1 MTPSSGKRVIVTGGA
16 GFIGSALIWALNE
29 RGIDDIL
36 IVDRL
41 RTDERWKNLVPLRF
55 ADYLDADDFEF
66 RVLHSPQ
73 DFGDVRTCFHLGAC
87 SSTTETDAGYLMR
100 NNFQYSKHVAQWA
113 ISAGV
118 RFVYASSAATY
129 GALETDLA
137 ETQPL
142 ESLRPLN
149 MYAYSKHL
157 FDLYAQRQ
165 GWFDKIAGIKYF
177 NVFGPNEEHKGDM
190 RSVVSKAFLQIRES
204 GQVKLFRSYRPAFAD
219 GKQERDFIY
228 VKDAVEMT
236 LFLAEKGA
244 TGLYNVGSGEART
257 WIDLVTPIFGA
268 MNVRER
274 IEFIEMPPG
283 LREKYQYSTR
293 ASIAR
298 LRQAG
303 YGRSVTPLSEA
314 VVDYVTH
321 YLLAER
327 RLEPATQAPPAAA
340 ANESS
345 R

>member
-1 MTPSSGKRVIVTGGA
+1 MNPSCGRIIVTGGA
-16 GFIGSALIWALNE
+16 GFIGSALVWALNQ

-36 IVDRL
+36 VVDRL
-41 RTDERWKNLVPLRF
+41 HADERWKNLVPLRF

-66 RVLHSPQ
+66 RVQHSPK
-73 DFGDVRTCFHLGAC
+73 DFADVQTCFHLGAC

-100 NNFQYSKHVAQWA
+100 NNFQYTKQVAEWA
-113 ISAGV
+113 LNAGV

-129 GALETDLA
+129 GALENDLT
-137 ETQPL
+137 ETRPL
-142 ESLRPLN
+142 GNLRPLN

-165 GWFDKIAGIKYF
+165 GWFDKITGIKYF

-190 RSVVSKAFLQIRES
+190 RSVVSKAFQQIRES
-204 GQVKLFRSYRPAFAD
+204 GRVKLFRSYRPAFAD

-257 WIDLVTPIFGA
+257 WVDLVTPIFGA
-268 MNVRER
+268 MNVHEH
-274 IEFIEMPPG
+274 IEFIDMPPA

-303 YGRSVTPLSEA
+303 YGNPVTPLSEA
-314 VVDYVTH
+314 VDDYVRN
-321 YLLAER
+321 YLVAGR
-327 RLEPATQAPPAAA
+327 PLESSTQAPAPMA